1 MTLFDLPE
9 PTFGDC
15 DDLQLMSVRQY
26 LIKQD
31 PSGSRF
37 AKVLRRTID
46 QLLDGENTGRFDWEE
61 LHKTEKTHAGTLV
74 EINLLREFEFSSG
87 DDLDYLIEGIEVDC
101 KFSQKEY
108 GWMIPPE
115 ALGEIC
121 LVVWADDRRGLWSAG
136 LLRASRQ
143 KLTTSGNITK
153 RGNRDGKFSLTRQHR
168 SMVTWL
174 WHHMPL
180 KENLLLHLDPDRK
193 SAILAQ
199 PSGQKKVNE
208 LFRRVTGR
216 RIDRNAVR
224 TLAKQYDYMAR
235 VRDDQQKTRARPA
248 LRDEGII
255 IAGDATSHRAVAT
268 ALGGPVPEKG
278 EFVSFRVARATPR
291 HGDRPAAEI
300 EGDLW
305 VAVKDDEGVDIPA
318 PKLPSR

>member
-1 MTLFDLPE
+1 MTLFDVPDPAPGLC
-9 PTFGDC
+9 GDP
-15 DDLQLMSVRQY
+15 QLIAVRDH
-26 LIKQD
+26 LLRKD
-31 PSGSRF
+31 PSGDRF

-46 QLLDGENTGRFDWEE
+46 QLLDGENTGRFDWAD

-74 EINLLREFEFSSG
+74 EINILREFEFSSG
-87 DDLDYLIEGIEVDC
+87 DDLDYLIDGIEVDC

-121 LVVWADDRRGLWSAG
+121 LVVWADDRQGRWSAG
-136 LLRASRQ
+136 LLRANRQ

-153 RGNRDGKFSLTRQHR
+153 RGNRDGKFRLTKQHHT
-168 SMVTWL
+168 MVTWL

-180 KENLLLHLDPDRK
+180 KENLLLHLDTFRK

-208 LFRRVTGR
+208 LFRRVIGR

-235 VRDDQQKTRARPA
+235 VRDDQQKTRARPV

-255 IAGDATSHRAVAT
+255 ITGDATSHRSVAA

-278 EFVSFRVARATPR
+278 EFVSFRVARAAPR
-291 HGDRPAAEI
+291 HEGRPAAEI
-300 EGDLW
+300 EGELW
-305 VAVKDDEGVDIPA
+305 VAVKDDEAVDAPA

>member
-1 MTLFDLPE
+1 MTLFDQPGPE
-9 PTFGDC
+9 SGVWGDP
-15 DDLQLMSVRQY
+15 QLMLVRQH
-26 LIKQD
+26 LMNRD

-37 AKVLRRTID
+37 ASVLRRTID
-46 QLLDGENTGRFDWEE
+46 QLLDGENTGRFNWEE

-74 EINLLREFEFSSG
+74 EINLLREFKFSSG

-121 LVVWADDRRGLWSAG
+121 LVVWADDHKGLWSVG
-136 LLRASRQ
+136 LLRADRQ

-153 RGNRDGKFSLTRQHR
+153 RGNRDGKFRLTKQHY

-174 WHHMPL
+174 WYRQPL
-180 KENLLLHLDPDRK
+180 KENLLLHLDLYRK
-193 SAILAQ
+193 SAILTQ

-208 LFRRVTGR
+208 LFRRVIRR
-216 RIDRNAVR
+216 RIDRSAVR
-224 TLAKQYDYMAR
+224 TLAQQYDYMAR
-235 VRDDQQKTRARPA
+235 VRDDRQKTRARPV
-248 LRDEGII
+248 LREEGII
-255 IAGDATSHRAVAT
+255 ITGDATNHRAVAE

-278 EFVSFRVARATPR
+278 EFVSFRVARARPH
-291 HGDRPAAEI
+291 HGIRPVAEI
-300 EGDLW
+300 NGEHW
-305 VAVKDDEGVDIPA
+305 VAVNDDEDVDTPA